1 MYIFI
6 DLWKNLSVGCWS
18 AAVVWI
24 SLPARLKLC
33 WDSPSLHG
41 GASWFLALQ
50 LRHMLSIWLIFSSL
64 HQIMSLLH
72 VFLYWLKSWSLYTF
86 CRQQNVILVNFWIT
100 ASHPWKI
107 QFYCYN
113 TFYFILFYF
122 TLNHVTHCSGSCIT
136 FFCSLWTLQI
146 LTPAHR

>member
-1 MYIFI
+1 MLIISVNINSLSNPTAPQLRVLCTFLLICEKIFHVYIFTNTI
-6 DLWKNLSVGCWS
+6 TVGCWS
-18 AAVVWI
+18 AAVVLI

-50 LRHMLSIWLIFSSL
+50 LPHLLSIWLIFSSL
-64 HQIMSLLH
+64 HQIIFLLH
-72 VFLYWLKSWSLYTF
+72 VFLYWLKSWNLYTF

-100 ASHPWKI
+100 ASRPWKI

-113 TFYFILFYF
+113 TFYFI
-122 TLNHVTHCSGSCIT
+122 
-136 FFCSLWTLQI
+136 SL
-146 LTPAHR
+146 